1 MTKLPTIARATLL
14 SAALAGAALAPL
26 SVAAPTQALAQA
38 ASADAAADTA
48 FIQSLGQRLVAV
60 VNGGGSN
67 AEKKAQLQPML
78 NQDVDIDYIARS
90 CLGRF
95 WRTATPDQQQRYLA
109 LFHKVLTNA
118 IDDKLGEYR
127 GVGISVGNA
136 IVQDGKSYVTTI
148 ITRPGQP
155 TANVQ
160 WVVSHAGGAPKIDDV
175 VIEGISL
182 SVTQRSDYASYL
194 AHNGNSIDALLNA
207 LESKIARQS

>member
-1 MTKLPTIARATLL
+1 
-14 SAALAGAALAPL
+14 
-26 SVAAPTQALAQA
+26 
-38 ASADAAADTA
+38 
-48 FIQSLGQRLVAV
+48 
-60 VNGGGSN
+60 
-67 AEKKAQLQPML
+67 ML

-136 IVQDGKSYVTTI
+136 TVQDGKSYVTTI

>member
-1 MTKLPTIARATLL
+1 MTTLPTIARAALL
-14 SAALAGAALAPL
+14 SLGMAGLALGPL
-26 SVAAPTQALAQA
+26 GVATSTVALAQD
-38 ASADAAADTA
+38 ADPAADTA
-48 FIQSLGQRLVAV
+48 FIQSLGQRMVAV
-60 VNGGGSN
+60 VNGPGDN
-67 AEKKAQLQPML
+67 TEKKAQLQPML
-78 NQDVDIDYIARS
+78 RQDVDIDYIARA

-109 LFHKVLTNA
+109 LFRQVLTNA

-127 GVGISVGNA
+127 GVGITVGRA
-136 IVQDGKSYVTTI
+136 TVQDGKSYVSTV

-160 WVVSHAGGAPKIDDV
+160 WVVSHAGGGPKIDDV

-194 AHNGNSIDALLNA
+194 AHNGNNVDALLNA
-207 LESKIARQS
+207 LQSKVGRQS